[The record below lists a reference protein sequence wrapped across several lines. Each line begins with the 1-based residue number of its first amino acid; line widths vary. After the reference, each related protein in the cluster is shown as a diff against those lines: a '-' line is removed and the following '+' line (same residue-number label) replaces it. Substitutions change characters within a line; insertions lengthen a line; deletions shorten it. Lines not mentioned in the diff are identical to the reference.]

1 MRCNKNVD
9 PGFFFIQQKTILKK
23 IIIFFDI
30 LIKIWKILKR
40 EKLFCKFLSSKINTQ
55 INLLQDLRNLNE
67 AYIYK
72 YEN

>member
-55 INLLQDLRNLNE
+55 INLLQDPRNLNE
-67 AYIYK
+67 AYIY
-72 YEN
+72 EN